1 MKIRVQF
8 SNPHFE
14 QSSQLLNSDLCDAA
28 TDSSAFIDRSLK
40 AMNEEEG
47 GCEDAIKAQ
56 APVKFVGHTSNLAR
70 LANR

>member
-1 MKIRVQF
+1 MHIIY
-8 SNPHFE
+8 NL
-14 QSSQLLNSDLCDAA
+14 SQLFNLDLCDAA